1 MTYVDLETLLKT
13 SDVVSVHVP
22 LLDST
27 RHIIG
32 AEQLAMMKKGA
43 LLINTARG
51 GLVDDAAL
59 LAALESG
66 QVGAAGLDCVEDEQS
81 EVTKALCSRENVVVT
96 PHIGGTASD
105 LGSAMIPMIVRNL
118 KALEAGEPLSFVVN
132 QQYLA

>member
-1 MTYVDLETLLKT
+1 M
-13 SDVVSVHVP
+13 
-22 LLDST
+22 
-27 RHIIG
+27 
-32 AEQLAMMKKGA
+32 
-43 LLINTARG
+43 
-51 GLVDDAAL
+51 
-59 LAALESG
+59 
-66 QVGAAGLDCVEDEQS
+66 GAAGLDCVEDEQS